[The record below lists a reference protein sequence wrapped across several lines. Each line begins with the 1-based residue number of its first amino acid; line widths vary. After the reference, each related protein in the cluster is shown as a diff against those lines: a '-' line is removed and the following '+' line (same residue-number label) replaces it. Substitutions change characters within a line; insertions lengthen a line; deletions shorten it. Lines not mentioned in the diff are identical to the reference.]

1 MKRKSL
7 LRRNADDDV
16 DPLCSLGN
24 LFDVAMI
31 LAVGFMVATVSYLNI
46 ADLLAKDEFTMVKN
60 PGKPDMEIITKDQ
73 QKITRYAAT
82 DQQAEPGARGKRVG
96 AAYQLESGEII
107 YVPE

>member
-1 MKRKSL
+1 MRRRSI
-7 LRRNADDDV
+7 LRQRLDDDV
-16 DPLCSLGN
+16 DPMSSLGN

-60 PGKPDMEIITKDQ
+60 PGKPDMEIITKDG
-73 QKITRYAAT
+73 QKITRYTAT
-82 DQQAEPGARGKRVG
+82 DQTSGDGNRGKRVG
-96 AAYQLESGEII
+96 TAYQLENGEIV